1 MSSVLIGLVSIVL
14 SHLPTQVDAIG
25 PPLVVGH
32 RGLIRHAP
40 ENTLAGFRACLGL
53 RIGFEVDVQRA
64 RDGTLVCLH
73 DATVDRTTDGRG
85 PLNAQ
90 SVEQIKTLDAGSRF
104 DRSFSGERVPTV
116 EEVLDLLAADRGS
129 GILVAID
136 LKADDAYMARDVVG
150 LARRLGV
157 LDRLVFIGLAI
168 VDPDLRRRLRQ
179 ADPHAHVARLA
190 ESPPEFEAAMADP
203 DCDWIYL
210 RAIPPGSDVVR
221 AREAGKR
228 IFIAGAEVAGIEAAN
243 WRAAA
248 DSGVDAILTDFPL
261 EFRATFRPEPR

>member
-1 MSSVLIGLVSIVL
+1 
-14 SHLPTQVDAIG
+14 
-25 PPLVVGH
+25 
-32 RGLIRHAP
+32 
-40 ENTLAGFRACLGL
+40 
-53 RIGFEVDVQRA
+53 
-64 RDGTLVCLH
+64 
-73 DATVDRTTDGRG
+73 
-85 PLNAQ
+85 
-90 SVEQIKTLDAGSRF
+90 
-104 DRSFSGERVPTV
+104 
-116 EEVLDLLAADRGS
+116 
-129 GILVAID
+129 VAID

-221 AREAGKR
+221 ARVAGKR

-261 EFRATFRPEPR
+261 EFRATFRPEPH